1 LKNAVK
7 FFLQSTLGF
16 RTYLLVF
23 AKYKVATLRWD
34 KKEKD
39 FFYFLSLLKDDGK
52 SILDIGANIGIMAAH
67 LSKSF
72 PNCQIHAVEP
82 MKDNID
88 VLNKV
93 LINSSNVLLYEV
105 AVGNE
110 EGEATMILPV
120 QGKTKMQGLS
130 HIKTKE
136 ITEWNEGTEYKV
148 PLTKLDNL
156 ILADEI
162 QGVKMDV
169 ENFEYQ
175 ALLGAEQIFRKNRPI
190 LYVELWDNQNRQNC
204 FELLKSWGFGI
215 YVVEQNRLVEFRP
228 EVHLQQN
235 FIFLPN

>member
-1 LKNAVK
+1 
-7 FFLQSTLGF
+7 
-16 RTYLLVF
+16 
-23 AKYKVATLRWD
+23 
-34 KKEKD
+34 
-39 FFYFLSLLKDDGK
+39 
-52 SILDIGANIGIMAAH
+52 
-67 LSKSF
+67 
-72 PNCQIHAVEP
+72 

-93 LINSSNVLLYEV
+93 LINASNVLLYEV